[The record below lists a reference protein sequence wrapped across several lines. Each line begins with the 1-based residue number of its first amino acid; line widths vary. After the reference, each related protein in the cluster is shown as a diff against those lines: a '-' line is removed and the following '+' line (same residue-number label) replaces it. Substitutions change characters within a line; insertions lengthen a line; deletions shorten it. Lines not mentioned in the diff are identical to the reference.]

1 MQHALV
7 ALKYKKSS
15 SYSILNFVIS
25 LFGCPLS
32 WMPGAIVRFA
42 PPFCRPL
49 VIVNWNQFK

>member
-49 VIVNWNQFK
+49 VIVNWSQFK